1 MFVREVRLCILWSDL
16 MAASKLAEQI
26 YGTSEKNVELLEMLF
41 MCV

>member
-1 MFVREVRLCILWSDL
+1 MLWSDL